1 MKTAF
6 SIWSHGGGPGLLE
19 TPEINKGTA
28 FTEVER
34 SAFGLEGLLPAS
46 VETIE
51 LQQGE
56 CSSNWGIRQL
66 TLIVTP
72 T

>member
-6 SIWSHGGGPGLLE
+6 SIWSHGGGPALLE

-51 LQQGE
+51 LQQAASAPAIGA
-56 CSSNWGIRQL
+56 
-66 TLIVTP
+66 
-72 T
+72 